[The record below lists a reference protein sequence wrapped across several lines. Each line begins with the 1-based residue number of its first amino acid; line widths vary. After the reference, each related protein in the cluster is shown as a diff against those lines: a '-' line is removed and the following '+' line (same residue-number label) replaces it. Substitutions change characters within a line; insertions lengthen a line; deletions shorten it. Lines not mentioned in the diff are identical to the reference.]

1 MLGCIFPTTKSA
13 SLQTT
18 EIKRGLNNAPL
29 SNIRFKGEDHTQ
41 ARKMFIASDIGFDTA
56 NRVMNEVNNVLQSY
70 QTTFHQVLE
79 WMGVSCACKL
89 K

>member
-1 MLGCIFPTTKSA
+1 
-13 SLQTT
+13 
-18 EIKRGLNNAPL
+18 
-29 SNIRFKGEDHTQ
+29 
-41 ARKMFIASDIGFDTA
+41 MFIASDIGFDTA